1 MLIELLLLY
10 TLNAYSTN
18 ISTVTL
24 ISTKNSLPLSFTTQ
38 CSPSLSPSPPFINA
52 FSSPSPSPSSTPF
65 SALLLSSP
73 ASASAFASSLFLS
86 FSSLRVWTPY
96 GLGIL
101 ANYRVIDDKFEVL
114 LVWGATCYTHRDSVV
129 QLTDPVH
136 TVSYV
141 RIMRNMLKIEEKEK
155 EEKRKK
161 EELIISEQKELELKL
176 KRRVI
181 HLKEFQDNKIKME
194 KAMKLILNKGAISH
208 TEKNSEIASNFTF
221 EAALSP
227 ERKKRLSIIPAIS
240 RALSPLNMMRLDS
253 INTFSP
259 TTTTTNRS
267 HSKDQLTII
276 GKNLDSIILKNLT
289 LSPTNFTRNNSHQE
303 TLSGNDKGG
312 DNPGGVNVMSPG
324 KDRNENYAIH
334 PEGSTKLSSS
344 TSTSTTTTTTTFST
358 SSIFS
363 GSWMHWPSTTS
374 TYTTSNT
381 TSSTTSNTPKNVPS
395 LWGFAGKNNPENP
408 SRKENEYLSYSSTT
422 RTYVNTPY
430 GMGLTQNCRPVYHVH
445 TTDPPDYRPQTLL
458 EKDDFVTNIA
468 Q

>member
-1 MLIELLLLY
+1 M
-10 TLNAYSTN
+10 
-18 ISTVTL
+18 
-24 ISTKNSLPLSFTTQ
+24 
-38 CSPSLSPSPPFINA
+38 
-52 FSSPSPSPSSTPF
+52 
-65 SALLLSSP
+65 
-73 ASASAFASSLFLS
+73 
-86 FSSLRVWTPY
+86 
-96 GLGIL
+96 
-101 ANYRVIDDKFEVL
+101 
-114 LVWGATCYTHRDSVV
+114 WGATCYAHRDSVV

-141 RIMRNMLKIEEKEK
+141 RIMRNILIIEEKEK

-161 EELIISEQKELELKL
+161 EEFIISEQKELELKL

-194 KAMKLILNKGAISH
+194 KAMKLILNKGAISQ
-208 TEKNSEIASNFTF
+208 TEKNSEIASNLTF

-259 TTTTTNRS
+259 TTTTNRS
-267 HSKDQLTII
+267 HSKDELTII

-303 TLSGNDKGG
+303 SLSGNDKGG
-312 DNPGGVNVMSPG
+312 DNPQGVNVMSPG
-324 KDRNENYAIH
+324 KDRNENHAIH
-334 PEGSTKLSSS
+334 QDGSTKLSSS
-344 TSTSTTTTTTTFST
+344 ASTTTTTTTFPT

-363 GSWMHWPSTTS
+363 ASWMHWPSTTS

-381 TSSTTSNTPKNVPS
+381 TSSTTSNTPKNVSS
-395 LWGFAGKNNPENP
+395 LWGFAGKNNSENP
-408 SRKENEYLSYSSTT
+408 TRKENEFSSYSNTT

-445 TTDPPDYRPQTLL
+445 TTDPPDYRQQTVS
-458 EKDDFVTNIA
+458 EKEDFVSDIA